1 LLSGF
6 FKLKHLTMKPIV
18 ISILLLFL
26 VSTTAFGQI
35 KIGDNPENIDPSSV
49 LELESTSRV
58 LVITR
63 VSTAEMEAITP
74 QRGGV
79 VYNTDTQCVHYFNGT
94 AWINL
99 CEGEELNLTNDPII
113 NTVRTIS
120 IVDNGTSINLE
131 VAQNSIRSENIVDG
145 GINGDDIQDN
155 SIGES
160 KLGAD
165 SVGASELRQ
174 NSVGSS
180 EVVDGSIAPRDMA
193 NTIANQILTTDV
205 NGIVIWSDAVNLQ
218 GALADEVTIT
228 GTGIPGDPLSL
239 ANAVQTAI
247 SDNTAAI
254 IAETTRATNSEQANS
269 NAIANEETR
278 AVAAEQANIDAI
290 AAETLRAT
298 AAETQNAT
306 DIASL
311 QTDKEDVINKDDNT
325 SLGTSDDAY
334 PTQNAVKTYVD
345 NELALVAAGSGTTEL
360 ADQATI
366 TGDGS
371 VGNEFTVIDAGITPI
386 KIQPSPTTGQFLNTD
401 AGGNVVWAN
410 IPAEET
416 TELADQATIT
426 GDGSVGNEFTVT
438 DAGIT
443 PIKIQPSPTTGQ
455 FLNTDA
461 GGNVVWTNVPDSG
474 TTELA
479 DQVTIVGNGQAGTEF
494 TVRDAGIT
502 PIKIEPSLTTGQ
514 FLRTDA
520 VGNVIWDNIPSS
532 GSTEEA
538 DGTTITGVGTNM
550 DPFKIEPGPDG
561 QYLNTTGGV
570 VTWANLPT
578 GTGGTVQ
585 VDALTIEGNGSNSS
599 FAPSIY
605 GFPRSN
611 I

>member
-1 LLSGF
+1 
-6 FKLKHLTMKPIV
+6 MKPIV

-401 AGGNVVWAN
+401 AGGNVVW
-410 IPAEET
+410 
-416 TELADQATIT
+416 
-426 GDGSVGNEFTVT
+426 
-438 DAGIT
+438 
-443 PIKIQPSPTTGQ
+443 
-455 FLNTDA
+455 
-461 GGNVVWTNVPDSG
+461 TNVPDSG